1 MVENKAGKIRER
13 WEKRGG
19 CAISQGVVRK
29 GLTDKVALE
38 QILEAARCAGM
49 WGDEYFRQRKGPDLS
64 TCLGRMKSQKSSL
77 AETVRERT
85 VENRVGELVGK
96 LGRTCK
102 PCQDLVILWEMK
114 AVGGGL

>member
-49 WGDEYFRQRKGPDLS
+49 WGDDVADMMHLLS
-64 TCLGRMKSQKSSL
+64 PMSNVNKNYIPQANRTFVFDVQIISL
-77 AETVRERT
+77 SR
-85 VENRVGELVGK
+85 
-96 LGRTCK
+96 
-102 PCQDLVILWEMK
+102 
-114 AVGGGL
+114 